1 MRKVFTNPSVALF
14 GDLLMLIEL
23 PYGRRQIS
31 FEVDEVEVV
40 ETRKMPIIKLV
51 DQELNGKLETP
62 ISSPSLRKLSENSR
76 KILLIVPDNTRAF
89 PSREIMPNLIKYIE
103 EANPQAEIRILV
115 ATGLHV
121 EVSKQELGEMLGKE
135 IVENYEVVNH
145 DAMDENQVLKL
156 EKRTSYG
163 TPIHVNREVMRS
175 DLVIG
180 AGLIEPHFF
189 AGYSGGRKILL
200 PGVAGRD
207 AVFNNHGFRMIGHRN
222 SRAGILDGNPI
233 HEDMIEFMEKTRLD
247 FIVNVTLN
255 KEKKISGIFAGD
267 PVKAHLE
274 GVRFLDNYVKS
285 YFTEEADLVLTTN
298 GGYPLDRDLY
308 QAVKGMDTAASV
320 VKNGGVIV
328 IASEC
333 RDGLG
338 GHEEF
343 LRLVQGAESPEE
355 ILERIKKE
363 EPIYDQWEAQV
374 LARVL
379 KKASVILVSEYISD
393 EVAEG
398 LLLKR
403 ARDLEEALEMAY
415 EILGKKDVKIA
426 AIPEGPYVIPSRK
439 KT

>member
-1 MRKVFTNPSVALF
+1 
-14 GDLLMLIEL
+14 
-23 PYGRRQIS
+23 
-31 FEVDEVEVV
+31 
-40 ETRKMPIIKLV
+40 
-51 DQELNGKLETP
+51 
-62 ISSPSLRKLSENSR
+62 
-76 KILLIVPDNTRAF
+76 
-89 PSREIMPNLIKYIE
+89 
-103 EANPQAEIRILV
+103 
-115 ATGLHV
+115 
-121 EVSKQELGEMLGKE
+121 
-135 IVENYEVVNH
+135 
-145 DAMDENQVLKL
+145 
-156 EKRTSYG
+156 
-163 TPIHVNREVMRS
+163 
-175 DLVIG
+175 
-180 AGLIEPHFF
+180 
-189 AGYSGGRKILL
+189 
-200 PGVAGRD
+200 
-207 AVFNNHGFRMIGHRN
+207 MIGHRN

-233 HEDMIEFMEKTRLD
+233 HEDMIEFMEKIRLD

-255 KEKKISGIFAGD
+255 KKKKISGIFAGD

-379 KKASVILVSEYISD
+379 KKASVILVSEHISD

-439 KT
+439 ET